1 MCVSPT
7 DGSDGGLGITGG
19 EDLHLMLTENIFAV
33 NCNQAYYGTVY
44 GRVEAIGVMGGQS
57 VMGTGRLVLVMY
69 ADGSSGVGT
78 DGGEEDTE
86 IITTKME

>member
-1 MCVSPT
+1 M
-7 DGSDGGLGITGG
+7 
-19 EDLHLMLTENIFAV
+19 
-33 NCNQAYYGTVY
+33 
-44 GRVEAIGVMGGQS
+44 
-57 VMGTGRLVLVMY
+57 MGTGRLVLVMY